1 MATNPMQR
9 KARNSFLLGM
19 LTMLIIASVIIALL
33 FMQLINMKKQEQQEE
48 QSYRHVYVA
57 NTDIKSGD
65 AITIDKLTQIDAVS
79 DVTPTDSI
87 TTDNMGLYIKS
98 DSVAKIDLKAG
109 TILSQQMISS
119 SGEQVTADLRKQEY
133 NMIVLPTQLTDGEY
147 IDIRLRMPSGK
158 DYIVVS
164 KKQVTIPKIAGVDSE
179 DTIWVNLTEAE
190 ILTMSNAIVEA
201 SIMTGSELYATTY
214 VEPGMQDT
222 AIPTY
227 PISREI
233 MELVNTDPNIVQE
246 AREILWGRYQTEHRS
261 SVNNELSQYSEEAKE
276 NIESK
281 LEERITSQKET
292 RKKYIDSLTAATTT
306 VE

>member
-19 LTMLIIASVIIALL
+19 LTMLIIAAVIIALL
-33 FMQLINMKKQEQQEE
+33 FMQLINMKQQQQQEE

-133 NMIVLPTQLTDGEY
+133 NMILLPTQLTDGEY

-179 DTIWVNLTEAE
+179 DTIWVNLTESE

-246 AREILWGRYQTEHRS
+246 AREILWGRYQTDHRS